1 MRASAEKLGGHAA
14 LDWASPINYERSGQ
28 EPQGESFMTTRCGF
42 IGLGIMGKAL
52 AGNLAPRGLPT
63 VVYDLDA
70 AALREVLKGGATE
83 ARSLREV
90 AENADVIGICVPA
103 DTHVRAVLCAEGGV
117 FAHAAAGS
125 VVAIHSTVHP
135 DTILEMAAA
144 GASRGVSVLE
154 VPVAGGPVRA
164 AQGDAFYM
172 VSGDE
177 AALEKARPYLEAAAG
192 KITFTG
198 AYGNAAKL
206 KLALNVLTNLS
217 FAASL
222 EGLLLARAMGLPQE
236 LYEEG
241 GQATT
246 MLSPL
251 HLQYLSVYKLPDEAF
266 RSNDLQSY
274 LRGRMEIAQKDLGLA
289 LQMARDHGIAM
300 PVTGLVTQLIA
311 RVYGVYDDKLR

>member
-1 MRASAEKLGGHAA
+1 
-14 LDWASPINYERSGQ
+14 
-28 EPQGESFMTTRCGF
+28 MTVRCGF

-52 AGNLAPRGLPT
+52 AGNLAPKGLPT
-63 VVYDLDA
+63 IVYDLDEA
-70 AALREVLKGGATE
+70 AMREVLAGGAKQ
-83 ARSLREV
+83 AQSVREV
-90 AENADVIGICVPA
+90 AQNADVIGICVPA
-103 DTHVRAVLCAEGGV
+103 DSHVRAVLCGADGV
-117 FAHAAAGS
+117 FANAEAGA

-135 DTILEMAAA
+135 DTIRQMATE
-144 GASRGVSVLE
+144 GASREVAVLE

-177 AALEKARPYLEAAAG
+177 AAFEKARPYLQAAAG

-198 AYGNAAKL
+198 AFGNAAKL

-222 EGLLLARAMGLPQE
+222 EAMLLAKASGLPQE
-236 LYEEG
+236 LFEEG

-246 MLSPL
+246 MLNAL
-251 HLQYLSVYKLPDEAF
+251 HLQYLSPYKMSEEMR
-266 RSNDLQSY
+266 RSEGFQTY

-300 PVTGLVTQLIA
+300 PVTGLVTELLA
-311 RVYGVYDDKLR
+311 KVYGVYDDALR